1 VQQGARGERR
11 WTAARFRPDV
21 ESASFGI
28 VCAATSEANI
38 VRMRKAAMGSL
49 IVESSD
55 TERVVRE

>member
-1 VQQGARGERR
+1 M
-11 WTAARFRPDV
+11 
-21 ESASFGI
+21 ESVSFVI
-28 VCAATSEANI
+28 VCSTTSEANI